1 MFRIFVP
8 SISEPLAMRLS
19 TSLLLLGSF
28 SLFTTGE
35 VVAQQKFTLSDA
47 ILKAGTDFAPERVRG
62 LQWIPS
68 TTNYCFVA
76 DNVLMRGGLGKMANV
91 PVVGV
96 NELNGIVQPTEPLK
110 RLPAVTWTS
119 ANLFYFDL
127 DSVTYQYDVS
137 KNVAVAHITLP
148 GSAEHQDFTPIY
160 DRVAYT
166 IDNDLYVSSAG
177 AKPVRVTRDGADGIV
192 NGKSVHREEYGIT
205 KGTFWSPNGN
215 MLAFYRMDETMV
227 TTYQLE
233 DISTKPSTFDKI
245 RYPMAGQTSH
255 HVTVGV
261 FDTKS
266 GRSVFLKTGEPLDQY
281 FTNIAWEPGEEF
293 LQVVHL
299 DRKTENVRVV
309 RYNTRTGEATGTLIE
324 EHSDKFLE
332 PLHPA
337 RFMKTRPNEYL
348 WWSER
353 DGFRHLYL
361 YDLKKGLVRQLTKGT
376 WVVTD
381 IVGTDPKESYVIVEG
396 TAPIQPGRPSGALET
411 HLYRVELGSGKTTRL
426 TTEGGSHH
434 GGLSTD
440 GGYLIDTYSS
450 MSVPNRTVI
459 RDIKSGQV
467 MKTLVDSKDPLSAA
481 TVGTIELLTIPGENG
496 DFLNARLIKP
506 KRFDPKR
513 KYPVLI
519 YVYNGPHVQLV
530 SNSFLGGASL
540 WMLEAAERGYLVW
553 TVDGH
558 GTDNRGRD
566 FEQAIHRHL
575 GETEVKD
582 QMRGVDYLKS
592 LPFVDGSR
600 IAVHGWSFGGHMTTA
615 MLARNPGVFKVGVAG
630 GPVMDWSMYEVM
642 YTERYMDTPAENPE
656 GYASTTLPTLAS
668 KLQDDLLI
676 ITGGRDNTVLPE
688 HSLSF
693 LKACIGAGVQVDFFE
708 YPGHEHNVRGKDR
721 LHLMTKVLDYIDQR
735 IVPEP

>member
-1 MFRIFVP
+1 
-8 SISEPLAMRLS
+8 MRPS
-19 TSLLLLGSF
+19 TSLLLLASF
-28 SLFTTGE
+28 SLLSASE

-62 LQWIPS
+62 LQWIPN
-68 TTNYCFVA
+68 TTNYCFTANDVFT
-76 DNVLMRGGLGKMANV
+76 RGGIGKMANV
-91 PVVGV
+91 PIVGLK
-96 NELNGIVQPTEPLK
+96 ELNEAVRPKEPLK
-110 RLPAVTWTS
+110 RFPPISWTG
-119 ANLFYFDL
+119 ANLFYFNI
-127 DSVTYQYDVS
+127 DSTTYQYDLP
-137 KNVAVAHITLP
+137 KQVALTHITLP
-148 GSAEHQDFTPIY
+148 GAAENQDFTAMY

-166 IDNDLYVSSAG
+166 IENDLYVTAAG
-177 AKPVRVTRDGADGIV
+177 GKPVRVTRDGADGIV

-309 RYNTRTGEATGTLIE
+309 RYNAHTGEATGTLIE

-332 PLHPA
+332 PTHPA
-337 RFMKTRPNEYL
+337 QFMKTRPSEYI

-361 YDLKKGLVRQLTKGT
+361 YDLKKGLVRQLTKGA
-376 WVVTD
+376 WVVGD
-381 IVGTDPKESYVIVEG
+381 IVGMDPKESFMIVAG
-396 TAPIQPGRPSGALET
+396 TATIQPGRPSGALET

-426 TTEGGSHH
+426 TSEAGTHLGS
-434 GGLSTD
+434 LSTD
-440 GGYLIDTYSS
+440 GAYLIDTYSS
-450 MSVPNRTVI
+450 TSVPNRTVI
-459 RDIKSGQV
+459 RDTKSGQV
-467 MKTLVDSKDPLSAA
+467 MKTLVDAKDPLSDVA
-481 TVGTIELLTIPGENG
+481 VGTIELLTIPGESG

-540 WMLEAAERGYLVW
+540 WMLEAAERGYVVW

-558 GTDNRGRD
+558 GTENRGRD
-566 FEQAIHRHL
+566 FEQVIHRHL

-582 QMRGVDYLKS
+582 QMRGVEYLKS

-600 IAVHGWSFGGHMTTA
+600 VAVHGWSFGGHMTTA

-642 YTERYMDTPAENPE
+642 YTERYMDTPAENPD
-656 GYASTTLPTLAS
+656 GYASTALPALAS

>member
-1 MFRIFVP
+1 
-8 SISEPLAMRLS
+8 MRPS
-19 TSLLLLGSF
+19 TSLLILGSCLLL
-28 SLFTTGE
+28 SAGE
-35 VVAQQKFTLSDA
+35 ALAQKKLSLSDA
-47 ILKAGTDFAPERVRG
+47 ILKAGTSFAPERLR
-62 LQWIPS
+62 LLHWIPN
-68 TTNYCFVA
+68 TTNYCFEKEQ
-76 DNVLMRGGLGKMANV
+76 VLLRGGLGKMADL
-91 PVVGV
+91 PLID
-96 NELNGIVQPTEPLK
+96 LNGLSEATHGAKPLLG
-110 RLPAVTWTS
+110 LPPLTWTS
-119 ANLFYFDL
+119 SNLFYYDL
-127 DSVTYQYDVS
+127 DSITYQYDVS
-137 KNVAVAHITLP
+137 TKRATPHFTLP
-148 GSAEHQDFTPIY
+148 GVAENQDYAAMY

-166 IDNDLYVSSAG
+166 IENDLYISAASG
-177 AKPVRVTRDGADGIV
+177 KPVRVTRDGADGIV
-192 NGKSVHREEYGIT
+192 NGKSVHRDEYGIT

-245 RYPMAGQTSH
+245 RYPMAGQASH

-266 GRSVFLKTGEPLDQY
+266 GRSIFLKTGEPLDQY
-281 FTNIAWEPGEEF
+281 LTNIAWEPGEEF

-299 DRKTENVRVV
+299 DRKTENLRVV
-309 RYNTRTGEATGTLIE
+309 RYNARTGEAVGTLIE

-332 PLHPA
+332 PRHPA
-337 RFMKTRPNEYL
+337 RFLKTRPSEYL

-353 DGFRHLYL
+353 DGFMHLYL
-361 YDLKKGLVRQLTKGT
+361 YDLKKGLVRQLTKGP
-376 WVVTD
+376 WVVGD
-381 IVGTDPKESYVIVEG
+381 IVGMDPKESAMIVEG
-396 TAPIQPGRPSGALET
+396 TASIQPGRPSGALET

-426 TTEGGSHH
+426 TSEAGTHH
-434 GGLSTD
+434 GSLSTD
-440 GGYLIDTYSS
+440 GAYLIDTYAST
-450 MSVPNRTVI
+450 SVPNRTVI
-459 RDIKSGQV
+459 RDTKSGQV
-467 MKTLVDSKDPLSAA
+467 LKTLVDASDPLRDVA
-481 TVGTIELLTIPGENG
+481 TGTIELLTIPGENG

-506 KRFDPKR
+506 KHFDPKR

-540 WMLEAAERGYLVW
+540 WMLEASERGYLIW

-558 GTDNRGRD
+558 GTENRGRA
-566 FEQAIHRHL
+566 FEQVIHRHL

-615 MLARNPGVFKVGVAG
+615 MLTRNPGVFKVGVAG
-630 GPVMDWSMYEVM
+630 GPVMDWSLYEVM
-642 YTERYMDTPAENPE
+642 YTERYMDTPAENPD
-656 GYASTTLPTLAS
+656 GYAGTTLPTLAD

-693 LKACIGAGVQVDFFE
+693 LKACVGAGIQVDFFE